1 MKSRLLKGLAAIA
14 LSAVLATSSAV
25 VPFAPQTATV
35 VEAAAKAKTVSI
47 KVGDTYKTGLKNI
60 KSVKSSNEK
69 VATVSKKGV
78 IKALKAG
85 KTNIT
90 VVTKNAGTKQFSI
103 TVPEPSFKK
112 TKATLEKG
120 KTFKI
125 KALQIKNLKWKSS
138 NTKVATVKNGLV
150 KAVGEGK
157 ATITGKAGNTTLKFT
172 ITVNK
177 PSSSG
182 GGNNGGSSGSGDNG
196 GNSGS
201 GNNGGN
207 SGSGN
212 NGGNTQPTSNVS
224 QPTIVYSLSDVMMDD
239 GSGSGE
245 PVAGQ
250 MVQATVKFNGFPKTV
265 NDLKKIKRGNGQG
278 NETNR
283 QYDGKFLTVAC
294 TLAALA
300 AYSEGRDAEGQAMME
315 YLMVSPSI
323 SKEKVGSAGKL
334 SYYFE
339 YNNKKQKLPWVYL
352 DGATQFN
359 NYTPTQPYATTM
371 EEYLYKISPSTIY
384 GVYLQ
389 CEGVRFNSNVHP
401 ALKQH
406 TDKIIVYEDPQDHQ
420 WYLWPSGFAQLL
432 TDASI
437 KVIGEP

>member
-25 VPFAPQTATV
+25 VPFAPQTVTV

-85 KTNIT
+85 KTKIT

-103 TVPEPSFKK
+103 TVPKPSFKK
-112 TKATLEKG
+112 TKATLEKD

-125 KALQIKNLKWKSS
+125 TALQIKNLKWKSS
-138 NTKVATVKNGLV
+138 NTKVATVKNGVV
-150 KAVGEGK
+150 KAIGEGK

-172 ITVNK
+172 VTVNK

-182 GGNNGGSSGSGDNG
+182 GGNNGGNSGSGGNGDNG
-196 GNSGS
+196 GG
-201 GNNGGN
+201 
-207 SGSGN
+207 
-212 NGGNTQPTSNVS
+212 TPQPTSNVS

-334 SYYFE
+334 SSYFE
-339 YNNKKQKLPWVYL
+339 YNNKKEKLPWVYL

-389 CEGVRFNSNVHP
+389 CEGVRFNSNIHP

-406 TDKIIVYEDPQDHQ
+406 TDKIIVYEDPHDHQ